1 MLSSLLFFILMA
13 FKNILLFNTLNVYL
27 FIFGSAGSLL
37 RHWLFSRCGQR
48 AYSLVA
54 EHELLIAVAS
64 SVWSTGSRAPRPQ

>member
-1 MLSSLLFFILMA
+1 MCICLFLAVLGLCCVTGFSLD
-13 FKNILLFNTLNVYL
+13 VV
-27 FIFGSAGSLL
+27 SE
-37 RHWLFSRCGQR
+37 